1 MPIWASMPAAIELST
16 GLTDEAC
23 TRTSTSLSAGRG
35 TGRSSRRAGGV
46 SGPSRVTARVVVW
59 SVVLM
64 GVVGPLGGSGR
75 FTVVVSRR
83 KYYSAIN
90 DWCWY
95 IVSMAASKS
104 APPAPSSILDE
115 HRSSPGLLLAL
126 LGHEAMRRLR
136 AAHTAHGLKPRQF
149 QILGLLYD
157 HGGLAQRELME
168 TMGID
173 PSILVTLLNPLEAE
187 GLVTRDRDLDDRRRH
202 LVALTLAGEK
212 KLVAASRA
220 QKDTEDELFASL
232 AGDQRSE
239 LRALLVELRDALGTE
254 PERVGAR
261 EAKR

>member
-1 MPIWASMPAAIELST
+1 MTASTKS
-16 GLTDEAC
+16 
-23 TRTSTSLSAGRG
+23 SSA
-35 TGRSSRRAGGV
+35 RA
-46 SGPSRVTARVVVW
+46 
-59 SVVLM
+59 
-64 GVVGPLGGSGR
+64 
-75 FTVVVSRR
+75 
-83 KYYSAIN
+83 
-90 DWCWY
+90 
-95 IVSMAASKS
+95 
-104 APPAPSSILDE
+104 SILDE

-261 EAKR
+261 EARR